1 VLEAAAVPRVGK
13 FLPVSVGGH
22 PRIPGGRIRTADW
35 LRLEKAIRKP
45 IDPEVRSKIEV
56 INYDYLTYA
65 IWQSTAIP
73 ASPVIEDVLAIKS
86 AAAVFGNALLLKDG
100 FQARH
105 EIETQL
111 GLGRGALRDAALGP
125 LRELTRGCDAVVG
138 RLKTQEGYA
147 PGEAWDIWIK
157 RLTDILKKAGLRV
170 GVSKDGTSPF
180 VVFVAELQLCFP
192 KEFRRHTRSAAT
204 KTDTALA
211 DAIVKARRA

>member
-1 VLEAAAVPRVGK
+1 VPRVGK
-13 FLPVSVGGH
+13 FLPVSEGGH

-45 IDPEVRSKIEV
+45 IGPEVRSKIEA
-56 INYDYLTYA
+56 INYEYFTA
-65 IWQSTAIP
+65 VTWEETAIP
-73 ASPVIEDVLAIKS
+73 ASSVIEHVLAIKS
-86 AAAVFGNALLLKDG
+86 AAVVFRNALLLKGG

-111 GLGRGALRDAALGP
+111 GLGRRALREAARGP
-125 LRELTRGCDAVVG
+125 LREFARGCDAVVS
-138 RLKTQEGYA
+138 RLKSQEGYS

-180 VVFVAELQLCFP
+180 VVFVAELQCSLP
-192 KEFRRHTRSAAT
+192 AEFRRHT
-204 KTDTALA
+204 KTHAALA
-211 DAIVKARRA
+211 DAIVKPRRA